1 MSSEKKEYPGYGAS
15 NPTAPAYPQV
25 AHHPSMS
32 LPYPSYPGTAFT
44 AANYLPSTPP
54 TYIPAGSYATPVGPP
69 IPYGARPIPHPYPHS
84 NQRPVM
90 NGRPL
95 AQPYPQPTQR
105 TVLSGVN
112 PGGMSLYGYTANT
125 LPAQYLQTVPS
136 MYATRPGATVYL
148 PAGYDPGARFDGHG
162 MPVVPPAPPGVT
174 PNAAQL
180 AMMQGNSVML
190 GQQKS
195 SYMTGGSSG
204 GYTFW

>member
-15 NPTAPAYPQV
+15 NPTASAYPQV
-25 AHHPSMS
+25 AHHPNMS

-69 IPYGARPIPHPYPHS
+69 IPYGARP
-84 NQRPVM
+84 
-90 NGRPL
+90 L

-136 MYATRPGATVYL
+136 MYTTRPGATVYL
-148 PAGYDPGARFDGHG
+148 PAGYDPGARFDGHA
-162 MPVVPPAPPGVT
+162 MPVVPPAPPGVA

-180 AMMQGNSVML
+180 AMMQGNSMML

-195 SYMTGGSSG
+195 SFMTGGSSG